1 MRENFIDNIKSLE
14 FRKDINLLRALSV
27 LAVVVYHIDKNL
39 LPGGWLGVD
48 IFFFI
53 SGYLISNKIIVDL
66 NNDKFKFKN
75 FYIKRIKRIIPPVFS
90 TIIFSL
96 PFAFVLL
103 PPKEL
108 FLYLSSIQSTV
119 LFYSNIFFQN
129 LDFYNSPSS
138 KFFPM
143 LHMWS
148 LSIEE
153 QFYII
158 FPLLV
163 FIIFRYKRDITLQ
176 ILTIFAIFSL
186 ILNFIDYGNT
196 IFYQL
201 QFRMWEF
208 LFGILFMLLESKIKF
223 PKGTKYLGLF
233 IILFSLVRFDDAML
247 NQIYTKAVCL
257 IGVFLY
263 LARSQ
268 EDIFLDNLKNN
279 KVIQQIGLISFSL
292 YLLHQPMF
300 VFYRIYDDRVSSLSE
315 ILYFLLVLAL
325 FLFSYLNW
333 KFIEIPFQHRFTK
346 NRKIILSTTFLL
358 ILGSTHSLLNDDSF
372 ISRYTNL
379 PSKVLLLTIKNQDV
393 ISKNGI
399 SCENRSI
406 QNTCEFRIPGANRD
420 VYVLGDSSLRTI
432 SKDLLN
438 KQVEGRYNLI
448 HIGGNDC
455 LFLLDSKLSDGSCP
469 NKNINEL
476 NTLVKKIE
484 NSIII
489 YGGRFPRYLS
499 GTGFNN
505 SYYQEDNNIVVTE
518 NFEEKLK
525 NTLTYLSSNNNDLIL
540 LYPIPEQGWN
550 VPELYFYNKFEWG
563 ETVSYPSVVWQERVL
578 PSNNLLDSIF
588 SENIFRIYPDKIFC
602 ENLVQGEC
610 VGAIGEKIFYS
621 DDDHLSIEGARLV
634 TEIIFNN
641 IQILNNK

>member
-208 LFGILFMLLESKIKF
+208 L
-223 PKGTKYLGLF
+223 
-233 IILFSLVRFDDAML
+233 
-247 NQIYTKAVCL
+247 
-257 IGVFLY
+257 
-263 LARSQ
+263 
-268 EDIFLDNLKNN
+268 
-279 KVIQQIGLISFSL
+279 
-292 YLLHQPMF
+292 
-300 VFYRIYDDRVSSLSE
+300 
-315 ILYFLLVLAL
+315 
-325 FLFSYLNW
+325 
-333 KFIEIPFQHRFTK
+333 
-346 NRKIILSTTFLL
+346 
-358 ILGSTHSLLNDDSF
+358 
-372 ISRYTNL
+372 
-379 PSKVLLLTIKNQDV
+379 
-393 ISKNGI
+393 
-399 SCENRSI
+399 
-406 QNTCEFRIPGANRD
+406 
-420 VYVLGDSSLRTI
+420 
-432 SKDLLN
+432 
-438 KQVEGRYNLI
+438 
-448 HIGGNDC
+448 
-455 LFLLDSKLSDGSCP
+455 
-469 NKNINEL
+469 
-476 NTLVKKIE
+476 
-484 NSIII
+484 
-489 YGGRFPRYLS
+489 
-499 GTGFNN
+499 
-505 SYYQEDNNIVVTE
+505 
-518 NFEEKLK
+518 
-525 NTLTYLSSNNNDLIL
+525 
-540 LYPIPEQGWN
+540 
-550 VPELYFYNKFEWG
+550 
-563 ETVSYPSVVWQERVL
+563 
-578 PSNNLLDSIF
+578 
-588 SENIFRIYPDKIFC
+588 
-602 ENLVQGEC
+602 
-610 VGAIGEKIFYS
+610 
-621 DDDHLSIEGARLV
+621 
-634 TEIIFNN
+634 
-641 IQILNNK
+641 